1 MLLKRVYHNHGCP
14 VRRRHFDEATA
25 GILGLRSRVKSNGNL
40 VLDGLR
46 QARSDRA
53 RSRGTH
59 LKPSQAGNSVHSPDS
74 SRHSHVAPRASE
86 LLPRPRQKV
95 TRLCAVDHDERRSQ
109 IVQVAVDLIAREGL
123 EAATIRRIAAEFHGP
138 TKLVTY
144 YFADK
149 HELLLWVYQSLSVS
163 SLRNVS
169 DVIARDPAD
178 LVAILFALSPIDE
191 KRINLWKVYL
201 AFWDWAARDPAV
213 TRPHRR
219 QFEIALRRIAQAIE
233 TRYGKREDLD
243 SVSERILA
251 IVQGIAIQTLMDQER
266 WPPARVRLR
275 LTEEVNSLLG
285 AG

>member
-1 MLLKRVYHNHGCP
+1 MLLQV
-14 VRRRHFDEATA
+14 
-25 GILGLRSRVKSNGNL
+25 LRIVNQGRCFAKLIGNFAMSIEKLVK
-40 VLDGLR
+40 LR
-46 QARSDRA
+46 QVPA
-53 RSRGTH
+53 
-59 LKPSQAGNSVHSPDS
+59 
-74 SRHSHVAPRASE
+74 
-86 LLPRPRQKV
+86 
-95 TRLCAVDHDERRSQ
+95 
-109 IVQVAVDLIAREGL
+109 
-123 EAATIRRIAAEFHGP
+123 
-138 TKLVTY
+138 
-144 YFADK
+144 
-149 HELLLWVYQSLSVS
+149 
-163 SLRNVS
+163 S